1 MQQNDQTLQLLDKLE
16 KNSRKQTRYA
26 RIQCVF
32 SIAAAL
38 LCLVVLVS
46 VLSVMPRLNA
56 LAESTQQVALHPGAI
71 GKDDPKGKGT
81 AQLLDGFKDGL
92 HGVVIFAIDPI
103 QKPRSTFG
111 IGLGAKN
118 ASLLTQRCRQLGIVL
133 NNTIVDHRQSW
144 SRMWMSVV
152 IHGGTVRSP
161 TRMSDATGLPP
172 YTAL

>member
-56 LAESTQQVALHPGAI
+56 LAESTQQVALQAQEVAGQAQTVI
-71 GKDDPKGKGT
+71 T
-81 AQLLDGFKDGL
+81 NLETVSNQLLEADLPGMARHVDELVTTSQEALASAMEKLNSLDL
-92 HGVVIFAIDPI
+92 VKLNDAIQDLSDVI
-103 QKPRSTFG
+103 KPLANFFNSFG
-111 IGLGAKN
+111 
-118 ASLLTQRCRQLGIVL
+118 
-133 NNTIVDHRQSW
+133 
-144 SRMWMSVV
+144 
-152 IHGGTVRSP
+152 
-161 TRMSDATGLPP
+161 
-172 YTAL
+172 